1 MLRFEMSMTLPSAAR
16 SLRREVFMEEQ
27 GFSYEFDD
35 TDNRARVAVKKD
47 RRGQHLGEAVMNEAE
62 AALALK
68 GAKKVALSAQVQA
81 AGFYKKLG
89 YVQVGDEYLD
99 EHCPHVDMEKLL
111 GSAPAGAKEGTK

>member
-1 MLRFEMSMTLPSAAR
+1 
-16 SLRREVFMEEQ
+16 
-27 GFSYEFDD
+27 
-35 TDNRARVAVKKD
+35 
-47 RRGQHLGEAVMNEAE
+47 MNEAE

-89 YVQVGDEYLD
+89 YVQVGEEYLD

-111 GSAPAGAKEGTK
+111 DSAPAGAKEGTK

>member
-1 MLRFEMSMTLPSAAR
+1 
-16 SLRREVFMEEQ
+16 
-27 GFSYEFDD
+27 
-35 TDNRARVAVKKD
+35 
-47 RRGQHLGEAVMNEAE
+47 MNEAE

-81 AGFYKKLG
+81 AGFYSKLG